1 VPIER
6 AEVQG
11 PLLDIILRLELARII
26 AGMPHGTILATPH
39 LEVVVHQVPEPQ
51 RIVILVALE
60 QVEVIIQEEVVA
72 TILQEEAPA
81 AARIEAPAVV
91 LEAPVVVRIEALE
104 VALEAPVQE
113 VLEVLAAV
121 ALDHQ
126 VHPLVE
132 AAEEETNQFHS

>member
-1 VPIER
+1 
-6 AEVQG
+6 
-11 PLLDIILRLELARII
+11 
-26 AGMPHGTILATPH
+26 MPHGTILATPH
-39 LEVVVHQVPEPQ
+39 PEVVVHQVLEPQ